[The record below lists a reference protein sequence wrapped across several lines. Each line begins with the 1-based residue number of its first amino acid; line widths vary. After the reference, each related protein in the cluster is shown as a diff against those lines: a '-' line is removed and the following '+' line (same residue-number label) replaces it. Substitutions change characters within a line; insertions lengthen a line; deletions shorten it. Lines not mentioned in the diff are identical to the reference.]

1 MHFWRK
7 LNRLL
12 IDIAYNNSFSGNK
25 FIRQKQ
31 SIKSGAAF
39 LVGQS
44 FSDIDFMALFFV
56 CNSQIA

>member
-1 MHFWRK
+1 M
-7 LNRLL
+7 
-12 IDIAYNNSFSGNK
+12 
-25 FIRQKQ
+25 RQKQ

-44 FSDIDFMALFFV
+44 FSDIDFMVLFFV